1 MFCDFTPKNDEKHY
15 LEVDDVDKLRETV
28 EGHLDEF
35 NNMSKKP
42 MNLVIFRLVLVLS
55 EVYVKKFDTTPIS
68 FDNALWT
75 VLEEA
80 LQLSF
85 NSQSIDLLISFSFIR
100 QIRYWTRD
108 QDLTYFEA
116 TT

>member
-42 MNLVIFRLVLVLS
+42 MNLVIFRLVP
-55 EVYVKKFDTTPIS
+55 K
-68 FDNALWT
+68 
-75 VLEEA
+75 
-80 LQLSF
+80 
-85 NSQSIDLLISFSFIR
+85 FIR
-100 QIRYWTRD
+100 SLGQKIV
-108 QDLTYFEA
+108 LHH
-116 TT
+116 